1 MNSLVA
7 DISLMKSKIIVN
19 GITITVKIN
28 STDFLSFTII
38 TKNWIVNPAK
48 KKKSNINIERCI
60 WKYV

>member
-19 GITITVKIN
+19 GITIIVKIN

-38 TKNWIVNPAK
+38 TKNCIVNPAK
-48 KKKSNINIERCI
+48 KKNQTSI
-60 WKYV
+60 